1 MDLISLFFVNIR
13 DDSRVYTHCCYVPIL
28 TLTHICYS
36 YLFIHQVINLNTK
49 SHLSWKQNAN
59 IIFLVIKYFTNEP
72 VSIRYSEFHPLP
84 PKKLL
89 FDTWFILEDMAN
101 ISYLIRIFSAVWNI
115 TLILIA
121 YIHYLKLL
129 VDVERS
135 PRVRE
140 IRVRSPVATDL
151 SR

>member
-1 MDLISLFFVNIR
+1 MSLWRHKHLSVNTDLISLFFVNIR

-49 SHLSWKQNAN
+49 SHLSWKQNAY

-72 VSIRYSEFHPLP
+72 VSMRYSEFHLT
-84 PKKLL
+84 
-89 FDTWFILEDMAN
+89 FWFILEDIAN
-101 ISYLIRIFSAVWNI
+101 ISYLIGIFSAVWNI

-121 YIHYLKLL
+121 YIHYLKLI
-129 VDVERS
+129 VDVW
-135 PRVRE
+135 
-140 IRVRSPVATDL
+140 
-151 SR
+151 